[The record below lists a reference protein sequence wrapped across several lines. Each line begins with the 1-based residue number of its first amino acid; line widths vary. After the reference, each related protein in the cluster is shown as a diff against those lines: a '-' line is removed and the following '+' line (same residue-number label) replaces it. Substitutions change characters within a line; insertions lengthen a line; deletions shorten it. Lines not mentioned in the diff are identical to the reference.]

1 MFSFKRKRGVVAG
14 TAAMAAA
21 VLVMSGCASSSDS
34 GDSSPTSNS
43 GGDSGTT
50 AEPVTISVLADNAE
64 NMIAYTDA
72 LVAAF
77 EAANPNI
84 TVETELRPG
93 GADGDN
99 LVKTRLATGEM
110 NDFFFY
116 NSGSLL
122 QALNPDETL
131 TDLSG
136 EPWAGDVV
144 ESFWPTVST
153 ANGKYG
159 VPYGTAMGGGI
170 VYNYQVYEDLGLDVP
185 LTWDEFMANNKA
197 IYDAGI
203 APVCQS
209 YGDTWTSQLFVL
221 ADYHNVLAE
230 EPDFTER
237 YTNNQAKYATSAAAV
252 RGFEYL
258 EELHN
263 AGYYNS
269 DYASALFPDALVKV
283 ATGECAHYPQLTFV
297 VSTLLTIDETLV
309 NNIGFFAQPGASAST
324 NGLTVWMPAAGYIPK
339 STSGAELEAA
349 KAFAAFVA
357 SDEGIQVYIDTN
369 GQTGPFL
376 TKDAPSADDL
386 YPAYADMFPYFER
399 EGGTSP
405 ALEFVS
411 PIKGPALE
419 QITVATG
426 TGQYSAAEAAAL
438 YDEDVKKQ
446 AQQLGIPGW

>member
-1 MFSFKRKRGVVAG
+1 MFSSKRKRGVFTG
-14 TAAMAAA
+14 AAA
-21 VLVMSGCASSSDS
+21 IAAALLVLSGCASSSDS
-34 GDSSPTSNS
+34 GDTTSTSGSS
-43 GGDSGTT
+43 GGSTT
-50 AEPVTISVLADNAE
+50 TEPVTISVLADNAE

-122 QALNPDETL
+122 QALNPDDTMV
-131 TDLSG
+131 DLSN

-170 VYNYQVYEDLGLDVP
+170 IYNYQVYADLGLDIP
-185 LTWDEFMANNKA
+185 LTWDEFMANNKV

-203 APVCQS
+203 VPVCQS

-237 YTNNQAKYATSAAAV
+237 YTNNQAKYATSTAAI

-258 EELHN
+258 EELHD

-309 NNIGFFAQPGASAST
+309 PNIGFFAQPGASADT
-324 NGLTVWMPAAGYIPK
+324 NGLTVWMPAAGYIPQ
-339 STSGAELEAA
+339 STTGAELEAA

-357 SDEGIQVYIDTN
+357 SDEGVQAYIDTN

-376 TKDAPSADDL
+376 TKDAPSAGDL

-419 QITVATG
+419 QILVATG

>member
-34 GDSSPTSNS
+34 GDASPSSSS
-43 GGDSGTT
+43 GDSSSST
-50 AEPVTISVLADNAE
+50 EPVTITVLLDNAE
-64 NMIAYTDA
+64 NQILYVDA
-72 LVAAF
+72 LVAAY
-77 EAANPNI
+77 EAANPNV

-99 LVKTRLATGEM
+99 IVKTKLATGEM
-110 NDFFFY
+110 NDVFFY

-131 TDLSG
+131 VDLGS
-136 EPWAGDVV
+136 EPWAGNVV

-153 ANGKYG
+153 ANGNYG
-159 VPYGTAMGGGI
+159 APYGTAMGGGI
-170 VYNYQVYEDLGLDVP
+170 VYNYKVYEDLGLDVP
-185 LTWDEFMANNKA
+185 LTWDEFMANNAAIKA
-197 IYDAGI
+197 AGV
-203 APVCQS
+203 APVCQT

-221 ADYHNVLAE
+221 ADYHNVLAAEPNFSE
-230 EPDFTER
+230 E
-237 YTNNQAKYATSAAAV
+237 YTNNIAKYATSAAAI

-263 AGYYNS
+263 AGYYND
-269 DYASALFPDALVKV
+269 DYASALFPDGIMKV
-283 ATGECAHYPQLTFV
+283 ASGECAHYPQLTFV
-297 VSTLLTIDETLV
+297 VSTLFSMAPEMIND
-309 NNIGFFAQPGASAST
+309 IGFFAQPGADASK
-324 NGLTVWMPAAGYIPK
+324 NGLTVWMPGAAYIPN
-339 STSGAELEAA
+339 TTTGAELEAA
-349 KAFAAFVA
+349 KDFVAFVV
-357 SDEGIQVYIDTN
+357 SNEGMQIYIDIN

-376 TKDAPSADDL
+376 MNGAPEAGDL
-386 YPAYADMFPYFER
+386 FPAYADMFPYFER

-411 PIKGPALE
+411 PIKGPSLE

-426 TGQYSAAEAAAL
+426 TGQYTAAEAAAL

>member
-21 VLVMSGCASSSDS
+21 VLVMSGCASSSDTTDASSDS
-34 GDSSPTSNS
+34 GDSSSS
-43 GGDSGTT
+43 SS
-50 AEPVTISVLADNAE
+50 EPVNISVLLDNAE
-64 NMIAYTDA
+64 NQIAFVEA
-72 LVAAF
+72 LVEAF
-77 EAANPNI
+77 NAANPDIN
-84 TVETELRPG
+84 VETELRPG

-99 LVKTRLATGEM
+99 IVKTKLATGEM
-110 NDFFFY
+110 NEFFFY

-131 TDLSG
+131 VDLSG
-136 EPWAGDVV
+136 EPWAENVV
-144 ESFWPTVST
+144 DSFWPTVSG
-153 ANGKYG
+153 ANGAYG
-159 VPYGTAMGGGI
+159 VPYGTAMGGGVI
-170 VYNYQVYEDLGLDVP
+170 YNYALYEELGLDVP
-185 LTWDEFMANNKA
+185 LTWDEFMANNA
-197 IYDAGI
+197 AVAATG
-203 APVCQS
+203 ASPVCQS

-237 YTNNQAKYATSAAAV
+237 YTNNEAKYATSDAAI

-258 EELHN
+258 EELHD
-263 AGYYNS
+263 AGYYND
-269 DYASALFPDALVKV
+269 DYASALFTDAMVKV
-283 ATGECAHYPQLTFV
+283 AKGECAHYPMLTFA
-297 VSTLLTIDETLV
+297 VSTLYSVEPDLV
-309 NNIGFFAQPGASAST
+309 NDVGFFAQPGSSADK
-324 NGLTVWMPAAGYIPK
+324 NGLTVWMPAAGYIPN
-339 STSGAELEAA
+339 TATGAELEAA
-349 KAFAAFVA
+349 KKFAAFVA
-357 SDEGIQVYIDTN
+357 SNEGMQIYIDTN

-376 TKDAPSADDL
+376 VNGAPAADEMFN
-386 YPAYADMFPYFER
+386 AFADMFPYFER

-411 PIKGPALE
+411 AIKGPSLE

-426 TGQYSAAEAAAL
+426 TGQYTAAEAAAL